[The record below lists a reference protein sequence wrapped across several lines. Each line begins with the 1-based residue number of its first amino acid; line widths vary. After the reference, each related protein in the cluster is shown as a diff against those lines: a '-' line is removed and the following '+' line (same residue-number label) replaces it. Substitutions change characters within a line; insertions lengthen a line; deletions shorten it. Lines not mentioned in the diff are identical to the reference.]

1 MPTCVSC
8 NSTSFTPDDVSGRL
22 YCSSCGHIQD
32 YDNYVNVYGG
42 VSGTTGTF
50 IRLGTSGQGTN
61 YHYRD
66 TKIYEAN
73 KLIDDVTLRLNLSP
87 SRADEIKAMIGKITE
102 GEFGQGNWFN
112 VLIGACAYV
121 VMRRDSKSMPISEVG
136 AAIGCDDYELGRMIM
151 RVVDFLEL
159 KKPDFPEFDIV
170 RLYERTLRNS
180 RVLGSLGGS
189 VRERM
194 RKQGIFLIQCAIKW
208 FLTTG
213 RRPLPMVVAILVL
226 VAELNGVGGVS
237 IQECAKEFN
246 AVVHTCRL
254 RYRELL
260 EALVKAAQVLPW
272 GKDVNVKNV
281 LRHAPTVIQYME
293 KKSMSEPIGKR
304 DSEGGVGID
313 LRDVINECL
322 GRNGDADK
330 SATEVEKFKKLSD
343 DCQGMD
349 RMKLSHE
356 CLAMVYSKSLDEM
369 ENFKSS
375 GGFGVVHER
384 EERQY
389 FDPHDCTEWWN
400 GKSELSK
407 KLMLKNILEKDVG
420 LDHMPPSYLKG
431 LKACKRRRERINAA
445 KQRIHKIMHP
455 SNARSDVCISE
466 DVKNGRK
473 RKRRHTLDWED
484 LIIETLLLHQVKE
497 EEIEKGWYN
506 SLLDLHVFNS
516 GAV

>member
-1 MPTCVSC
+1 MPTCASC
-8 NSTSFTPDDVSGRL
+8 NSNSLSADTSSGRL
-22 YCSSCGHIQD
+22 CCSDCGLLQD
-32 YDNYVNVYGG
+32 FDNLVDVYGG
-42 VSGTTGTF
+42 VSGPTGTF
-50 IRLGTSGQGTN
+50 IRLGTSGEGTN
-61 YHYRD
+61 YQYRE

-73 KLIDDVTLRLNLSP
+73 KLIDDVTLRLNLAP
-87 SRADEIKAMIGKITE
+87 SRGDEIKAMIGRITE

-121 VMRRDSKSMPISEVG
+121 IMRKDSKSLPIAEVA

-170 RLYERTLRNS
+170 RLFERTLRNS
-180 RVLGSLGGS
+180 RRFSSLGGS

-194 RKQGIFLIQCAIKW
+194 RKQGIFLVQCCIKW

-213 RRPLPMVVAILVL
+213 RRPLPVVVAVLVL
-226 VAELNGVGGVS
+226 VAELNGIGDVS
-237 IQECAKEFN
+237 IQECAKEVN
-246 AVVHTCRL
+246 VVVNTCRL

-293 KKSMSEPIGKR
+293 KKCMLEPRGRK
-304 DSEGGVGID
+304 DCEGGGGID
-313 LRDVINECL
+313 LRDVVRECL
-322 GRNGDADK
+322 GRNGDEDEC
-330 SATEVEKFKKLSD
+330 ATEVEELKKVLNDSLGRD
-343 DCQGMD
+343 K
-349 RMKLSHE
+349 MKLSHE

-369 ENFKSS
+369 ESCKSS
-375 GGFGVVHER
+375 GGFGAVHER

-420 LDHMPPSYLKG
+420 LDPMPPSYDKG

-445 KQRIHKIMHP
+445 KHRIHKIMHP
-455 SNARSDVCISE
+455 SKAHSDACISE
-466 DVKNGRK
+466 DAQTGRK
-473 RKRRHTLDWED
+473 RKRKNTLDWED

-497 EEIEKGWYN
+497 DEIEKGWYN
-506 SLLDLHVFNS
+506 NLLDLHVFNS
-516 GAV
+516 GVV

>member
-1 MPTCVSC
+1 MPICVSC
-8 NSTSFTPDDVSGRL
+8 NSNSFTSDDVSGRL
-22 YCSSCGHIQD
+22 YCSNCGHLQD
-32 YDNYVNVYGG
+32 FDNFVDVYGG
-42 VSGTTGTF
+42 VSGPTGTF
-50 IRLGTSGQGTN
+50 IRLGTSGQGTD
-61 YHYRD
+61 YHYRE
-66 TKIYEAN
+66 TKIYEAKN
-73 KLIDDVTLRLNLSP
+73 LIDDVTLRLNLSP
-87 SRADEIKAMIGKITE
+87 SRADEIKAMIAKITE

-121 VMRRDSKSMPISEVG
+121 AMRRDSKSMPIAEV
-136 AAIGCDDYELGRMIM
+136 ASTIGCDDYELGRMIM

-170 RLYERTLRNS
+170 RLYERTLQNWR
-180 RVLGSLGGS
+180 RFGSLGGS

-194 RKQGIFLIQCAIKW
+194 KKQGIFLIQCAIKW

-237 IQECAKEFN
+237 IQDCAREVN
-246 AVVHTCRL
+246 AVVNTCRL

-272 GKDVNVKNV
+272 GKDVTVKNV

-293 KKSMSEPIGKR
+293 KKSMSEPRGKK

-313 LRDVINECL
+313 LRDVVSECL
-322 GRNGDADK
+322 GRNCDADE
-330 SATEVEKFKKLSD
+330 AAAEVEKLKKVSD
-343 DCQGMD
+343 DSQRMD
-349 RMKLSHE
+349 KMKLSHE
-356 CLAMVYSKSLDEM
+356 CLAMVYSKFLDEM
-369 ENFKSS
+369 ESFKSS
-375 GGFGVVHER
+375 GGFGAVHER

-400 GKSELSK
+400 GKSQLSK
-407 KLMLKNILEKDVG
+407 KLLLKNILEKDVG
-420 LDHMPPSYLKG
+420 LDPMPPSYVKG
-431 LKACKRRRERINAA
+431 LKARKRRRERINAA

-455 SNARSDVCISE
+455 SNAHSDACISE
-466 DVKNGRK
+466 DVQTGRK

-516 GAV
+516 GLV